1 MNNTNAATPY
11 ARFQACRYFGSLD
24 GLRAVSILAVI
35 WHHAAGAGH
44 TALQPLGRGALGVHL
59 FFAISGFLITTLL
72 LRERAARGE
81 ISLRQFYIRRTL
93 RIFPLYYAVLALY
106 VALVWLT
113 ERESAAGRDF
123 FRNLPFFA
131 TYTSNW
137 FVPLEGRVIFYFAW
151 SLAAEEQFYL
161 IWPWVERTVK
171 RWMPVALMGGVLGL
185 ALAVQYG
192 ALQGLFPPGT
202 FRHTL
207 VASIAPPICMGVL
220 LAHLLHAPRGFEAVW
235 ALLGGRGASLALA
248 ALLTGLL
255 LIPGRLDTG
264 LLTAIHVAMTLLV
277 AACVIRPDHWL
288 ARLLEWPPAVRI
300 GMVSYGMYLL
310 HMLALN
316 FTRKVL
322 GKVGLEGPLLEFLLG
337 TLVTY
342 AAAWISFRYFESF
355 FLKLKNR
362 HRAAPVSGHV

>member
-1 MNNTNAATPY
+1 M
-11 ARFQACRYFGSLD
+11 
-24 GLRAVSILAVI
+24 
-35 WHHAAGAGH
+35 
-44 TALQPLGRGALGVHL
+44 
-59 FFAISGFLITTLL
+59 
-72 LRERAARGE
+72 
-81 ISLRQFYIRRTL
+81 
-93 RIFPLYYAVLALY
+93 
-106 VALVWLT
+106 
-113 ERESAAGRDF
+113 
-123 FRNLPFFA
+123 
-131 TYTSNW
+131 
-137 FVPLEGRVIFYFAW
+137 
-151 SLAAEEQFYL
+151 